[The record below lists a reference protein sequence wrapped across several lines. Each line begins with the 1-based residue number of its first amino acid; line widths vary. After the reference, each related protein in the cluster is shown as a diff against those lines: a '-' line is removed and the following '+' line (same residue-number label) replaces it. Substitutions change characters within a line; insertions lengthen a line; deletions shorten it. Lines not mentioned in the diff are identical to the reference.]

1 MFLSWWMQLPWVNQF
16 QKIALKT
23 TDCTYKL
30 QCPENFSAL
39 PCNQYISGIHT
50 NPNLGIQMATLFSL
64 CCWVSDM
71 SCWKEAL
78 KSCLNWKDLC
88 IHWPVSLTH
97 WCWFSFSSTGV
108 IFISWVKNLKW
119 DSYSPLINSFY
130 PIKS

>member
-23 TDCTYKL
+23 TDFTYKL

-50 NPNLGIQMATLFSL
+50 NPNLGIQMATLFPVLLSL
-64 CCWVSDM
+64 WHVL
-71 SCWKEAL
+71 L
-78 KSCLNWKDLC
+78 KRGSEKLSELKRSL
-88 IHWPVSLTH
+88 HPLASLTH
-97 WCWFSFSSTGV
+97 SLML
-108 IFISWVKNLKW
+108 IFIFLYWCDFHLMSQESQVT
-119 DSYSPLINSFY
+119 YSPLINSFY